1 MTHRH
6 AALALLA
13 ALSSA
18 FHPAPAAA
26 ICACQSVLTWQVQA
40 ANANRDSNTDRL
52 VEAIQAAA
60 GQISAYTDKASAA
73 AEKIQDA
80 SDLNASMRVRE
91 ELRASAEGGRY
102 DPAAGACGAMSAAL
116 RLAAPPAGP
125 PPAATG
131 ADTQNT
137 GRNYER
143 CAGGNDEVCR
153 GPGAVSAG
161 IIEDRDRH
169 QDTGGVLDPTS
180 DLRVLLQQPTAG
192 AGTGS
197 DQEELDDAVWRLTQN
212 IVHPFPPPPVT
223 RAEARTPGGA
233 AAVARRQSD
242 AARRSAPAALL
253 GWIQTRSA
261 ANLDMADWARRTA
274 PEGYPY
280 PIDDRISVRQFYDVS
295 VSAGWRDP
303 EWHRRVQRMSPE
315 AVMREIALQT
325 ALANDLALLRL
336 ELDLHRAAN
345 EAALTAAFL
354 DDS

>member
-197 DQEELDDAVWRLTQN
+197 DQEELDDAVWRLTQEHRAP
-212 IVHPFPPPPVT
+212 VPSAARHARGGAHP
-223 RAEARTPGGA
+223 RGSRRCRA
-233 AAVARRQSD
+233 AAVRRREEVRPGGPAGLDTDPLRRQSGHGG
-242 AARRSAPAALL
+242 L
-253 GWIQTRSA
+253 G
-261 ANLDMADWARRTA
+261 
-274 PEGYPY
+274 PP
-280 PIDDRISVRQFYDVS
+280 
-295 VSAGWRDP
+295 
-303 EWHRRVQRMSPE
+303 
-315 AVMREIALQT
+315 
-325 ALANDLALLRL
+325 
-336 ELDLHRAAN
+336 HRAGR
-345 EAALTAAFL
+345 LPVSDRRPDL
-354 DDS
+354 RPPVL